1 MEFSDEELKVITAAK
16 KNIRIANL
24 FRIFLVIVILCGI
37 SIMFSGMVVADELVY
52 LALASVLLAIALP
65 QIGPGPKYEDLL
77 KILENK
83 ANVQRSTT

>member
-1 MEFSDEELKVITAAK
+1 
-16 KNIRIANL
+16 
-24 FRIFLVIVILCGI
+24 
-37 SIMFSGMVVADELVY
+37 MFSGMVVADELVY